1 MSVCIGGTGFSRG
14 VGYLPGATFQK
25 ELIVT
30 LLVTILLESV
40 IVISYCLWRGK
51 PLQPVLFTSLCG
63 NLITQSLLRAAVSLF
78 FQHYLITLFIAEL
91 FIWFIESALLHLIPA
106 NTLRFPDAVFLSLA
120 MNLLSF
126 TVGWF
131 LPI

>member
-14 VGYLPGATFQK
+14 VGYFPGATFQK

-30 LLVTILLESV
+30 LLITILLESV

-51 PLQPVLFTSLCG
+51 SLQPVLFTSLCG
-63 NLITQSLLRAAVSLF
+63 NLITQSLLWAALSLF
-78 FQHYLITLFIAEL
+78 FQHYLITLFITEF
-91 FIWFIESALLHLIPA
+91 FIWVIESALLYLIPA
-106 NTLRFPDAVFLSLA
+106 NKLRFPDAVFLSLA

-126 TVGWF
+126 TFGWF